1 MFVDTGS
8 IINLT
13 CIISWTPEPPQTTLW
28 HHNLSTIS
36 FRGPRP
42 GVSLI
47 VDKSEVTTVQ
57 LIMMSAR
64 YSDSG
69 HYTCSPDN
77 APQAQITLHILT
89 GKKTLSPLI
98 KVWRRDFC
106 WILWK
111 FWYCFI
117 GPCRYY
123 QWFLRSNKDF
133 IFINIENTFISTK
146 CLHNSFRK
154 NTYTFPNQNYWKNR
168 NKLDIVFNA
177 FIWFK
182 WLKLYLKVYKDK
194 ASLRKVGE
202 EFQNSHLSNSWEKIA
217 NFI

>member
-13 CIISWTPEPPQTTLW
+13 CIISWTPEPPQATLW
-28 HHNLSTIS
+28 QHNLSTIS

-77 APQAQITLHILT
+77 APKAELTLHVLT
-89 GKKTLSPLI
+89 GQPQTEAGLGIQSTNRCECTLSWLESI
-98 KVWRRDFC
+98 DFEN
-106 WILWK
+106 
-111 FWYCFI
+111 YDN
-117 GPCRYY
+117 G
-123 QWFLRSNKDF
+123 F
-133 IFINIENTFISTK
+133 IF
-146 CLHNSFRK
+146 
-154 NTYTFPNQNYWKNR
+154 
-168 NKLDIVFNA
+168 V
-177 FIWFK
+177 
-182 WLKLYLKVYKDK
+182 
-194 ASLRKVGE
+194 
-202 EFQNSHLSNSWEKIA
+202 
-217 NFI
+217 